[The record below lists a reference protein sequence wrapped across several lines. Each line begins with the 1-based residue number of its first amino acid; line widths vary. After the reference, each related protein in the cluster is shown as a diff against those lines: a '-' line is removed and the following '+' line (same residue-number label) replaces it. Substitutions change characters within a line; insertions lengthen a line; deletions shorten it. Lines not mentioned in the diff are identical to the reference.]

1 MEARSARQLIADLQ
15 TIADSALVQHEI
27 LEDVEINERE
37 GYWVIGRPN
46 SSAYRTQISVLK
58 FGVLHAHGD
67 AGMAMWEHFYSDDM
81 ARLNVLGW
89 MAKRPTWDSYM
100 AEKAV
105 LAMGRDAV
113 YDHEDDV
120 AFWEVG
126 QRLKDLGDP
135 LDASERGQRE
145 IVMWTEVRR
154 MIEEGDLTLAEIDR
168 YIYDTTGDAELC
180 GIGRTLRGNIIWSH
194 FLVRKLWELLREGG
208 IVD

>member
-1 MEARSARQLIADLQ
+1 
-15 TIADSALVQHEI
+15 
-27 LEDVEINERE
+27 
-37 GYWVIGRPN
+37 
-46 SSAYRTQISVLK
+46 
-58 FGVLHAHGD
+58 
-67 AGMAMWEHFYSDDM
+67 M

-105 LAMGRDAV
+105 IAMGRDAV
-113 YDHEDDV
+113 YDREDDV
-120 AFWEVG
+120 ALWEVE
-126 QRLKDLGDP
+126 QRLKELGDP
-135 LDASERGQRE
+135 LNASERGQRE

-154 MIEEGDLTLAEIDR
+154 MIEEGDLPLAEIDR